1 MIATLWW
8 TRASAAGSCQR
19 SARRWSL
26 STSWPGRSILRQRI
40 MSVILHPPRPRVATP
55 KKPGLALRGSERV
68 PVTIRGHKRRSPA
81 PAMPLVG
88 STSSAASDYGRAQQS
103 TAAAETRLGDG
114 RLWCSENKR
123 TARIEPH
130 TALIYPVEKFSA
142 DTLSSRCWLPSQRSR
157 SSRCGDRGFESISL
171 QRRVT
176 RTRAKRQI
184 S

>member
-1 MIATLWW
+1 M
-8 TRASAAGSCQR
+8 AGKVNPAPEDNVGHPS
-19 SARRWSL
+19 
-26 STSWPGRSILRQRI
+26 STKAQGRDTQ
-40 MSVILHPPRPRVATP
+40 
-55 KKPGLALRGSERV
+55 KPGLALRGSERV

-88 STSSAASDYGRAQQS
+88 STSSAAPDYGRAQQS

-130 TALIYPVEKFSA
+130 TALIYLRREV
-142 DTLSSRCWLPSQRSR
+142 
-157 SSRCGDRGFESISL
+157 
-171 QRRVT
+171 QRRH
-176 RTRAKRQI
+176 